1 MRKSLVEKSEK
12 LKSMYLTESDS
23 NVDPELAQGNK
34 YFLKFHSTNKLVVAT
49 KTQKEMED
57 RIDVI
62 LEHGVQ
68 QESYTFF

>member
-34 YFLKFHSTNKLVVAT
+34 YF
-49 KTQKEMED
+49 
-57 RIDVI
+57 
-62 LEHGVQ
+62 
-68 QESYTFF
+68 